1 MARPEPPAGGQLMEA
16 LALDRAD
23 RSLRCLPFRRAFYEE
38 VADQPIS
45 SAELCRREDWPSLV
59 FAPFGPERAEDHFIW
74 LIRLGVL
81 RREVD
86 GQGLTQRVRLT
97 PMGRDLLAGCPGEV
111 PRAGLAERLH
121 HQLRRHRPR
130 LGFCWWNPKKLSAFS
145 PLWELK
151 ALGSLVTPRRIEL
164 LSAT

>member
-1 MARPEPPAGGQLMEA
+1 MARSELPSGEERIDAQA
-16 LALDRAD
+16 LNRAD

-45 SAELCRREDWPSLV
+45 SGELCRRADWPALV

-86 GQGLTQRVRLT
+86 GQGLTERVRLT
-97 PMGRDLLAGCPGEV
+97 PMGRTLLARWPGEI
-111 PRAGLAERLH
+111 PRAGLRERIRENF
-121 HQLRRHRPR
+121 QRHRPR
-130 LGFCWWNPKKLSAFS
+130 F
-145 PLWELK
+145 
-151 ALGSLVTPRRIEL
+151 
-164 LSAT
+164 

>member
-1 MARPEPPAGGQLMEA
+1 MEA

-86 GQGLTQRVRLT
+86 GQGLTERVRLT
-97 PMGRDLLAGCPGEV
+97 PMGRTLLKRWSGEI
-111 PRAGLAERLH
+111 PRAGLRDRIHENF
-121 HQLRRHRPR
+121 QRHRPR
-130 LGFCWWNPKKLSAFS
+130 F
-145 PLWELK
+145 
-151 ALGSLVTPRRIEL
+151 
-164 LSAT
+164 